1 MVDIR
6 AWKHLAEKT
15 MPITASNG
23 TSYTD
28 NPKQTNALFSIDK
41 RKFIKPSNQQQNSI
55 KIRGVWFNYI

>member
-1 MVDIR
+1 
-6 AWKHLAEKT
+6 

-55 KIRGVWFNYI
+55 KIRGV